1 MASDQISNQQHISVM
16 LKSRTTLYIIIVII
30 TGFYFQTNIFAQSI
44 TFNHLTVDDGLS
56 NNIVNTVIQDQAGFM
71 WFGTEDGLN
80 RYDGY
85 GFKIFRHNSS
95 DSNSLSDNSIWA
107 LTEDKNGNIWIGTKA
122 GVIDKYDPLYESF
135 THWKIKSKFTEEN
148 SINVIY
154 EDSKGNIWVGT
165 YKEGL
170 YKLDLSTNKIDHWGA
185 NPNDGKSLS
194 HNYVQ
199 DIIEDDDGN
208 LIIGTYIGLN
218 KLNPDLPDSGFEH
231 FYYNKENQNSLSN
244 NLIWSL
250 SKSEIYNNIIWV
262 CTFNNLTKY
271 NSKTSSFERVKVYNP
286 DDLQYG
292 TSVNSVVEEII
303 DGEEILWTASYS
315 GLIRINLTTNN
326 AYRYVQDENN
336 SQSLSSNQIN
346 KIIKDRTGVLWLIT
360 ENGINYNTPKSTL
373 FNSVLSGDE
382 DFNAASALKKKNI
395 TAFSK
400 SDDNR
405 VWIGTVNG
413 LYLLD
418 NLKTNPELKK
428 LRRFEGYHIWSL
440 ESINENEIW
449 IGTYGKGLKQFKYD
463 DDKLTN
469 WDLDNPQIRTQSVYY
484 NKTLLADSKKNI
496 WVGYWGVGAA
506 RINPITGISKVW
518 LNKPGNPMSISHNDV
533 WVIKEDRLGRIWL
546 GTVGG
551 GLNLFEDRDGGIFH
565 HWLYNKY
572 DANSLSSNNIYS
584 ICEAQNLD
592 SLTGTKT
599 ILWIGTNDG
608 LNRFEIEINNSK
620 DVYDIQIKNHFYTVR
635 DGLPDNSVNSIV
647 EDEKG
652 NLWLGTGSGIS
663 FFDVGK
669 KTFTNFSSADG
680 INGTMMNA
688 ESALKL
694 NNGFIL
700 IGSTK
705 GLNIF
710 DPHKF
715 QLSSYKPNLVI
726 TDFQIFNKS
735 VNIGKYSP
743 VKESIST
750 TKEIILSHDQ
760 GVFSFEFAALD
771 FNSPQAIQYAYK
783 MEGFDKDWIESG
795 KRRFV
800 TYTNLDPGNYEF
812 KVKSTNADGVWI
824 NNITSIKIEMKP
836 PWWKTLWAYSLY
848 IVLIILGLIGIRSFE
863 LNRTN
868 LRNELKLREFE
879 VRKKSELEELKSR
892 FFANLSHEFRTPL
905 MLIKGP
911 VQQLKAGER
920 DKNFSDNINLI
931 ERNSDRLKELI
942 DQLLE
947 LSQLEKAS
955 IPLKARQEDMI
966 TILKGLIS
974 SFESLARQNN
984 ISLKFQSDTDNKFCW
999 IDRDKFEK
1007 IINNLL
1013 SNALKFTPD
1022 GGSVC
1027 INVMESFLDGKQFTE
1042 IKITDSGTGI
1052 PKDKIDKIFDRF
1064 FQVDDSTKR
1073 SHGGSGIGLAL
1084 VKEFIDLH
1092 KWKISVHSGQRE
1104 GTEFNIKIPMWDDYL
1119 NDDEKV
1125 ITGKLNDTEKA
1136 ASKISEDEEYYQSS
1150 YRRKQDISIGAK
1162 DKPLILLVDD
1172 SEDVRK
1178 YLSNLLENDFKI
1190 TEAGNGEEGI
1200 EAAKEIIPDL
1210 IISDVMMPSMDGM
1223 EFCSKIKSEW
1233 QTSDI
1238 PVILLTAKATL
1249 ESKIEGLE
1257 TGADDYLTK
1266 PFDSRELF
1274 TRINNLLE
1282 QRKRL
1287 RDKYNKKP
1295 DAITETEKLNK
1306 TDHEFI
1312 NKFLELVENNL
1323 DKTHFGTEQMAK
1335 GLFVSRTQ
1343 LHRKILTITGQAPGE
1358 FIRIFKLKRAAQLIL
1373 EGKLSVTQVAYEI
1386 GFSSPAQFTRAF
1398 SKQYNCVPSEYS
1410 SKKS

>member
-1 MASDQISNQQHISVM
+1 MKLLIGKKYSLKLGLLLLLTAINVILPQQI
-16 LKSRTTLYIIIVII
+16 R
-30 TGFYFQTNIFAQSI
+30 
-44 TFNHLTVDDGLS
+44 FNHLTVGDGLS

-85 GFKIFRHNSS
+85 GFKIFRHNPN

-107 LTEDKNGNIWIGTKA
+107 LTEDENGNIWIGTKA
-122 GVIDKYDPLYESF
+122 GMLDKYDPVHEIFS
-135 THWKIKSKFTEEN
+135 HWKIESKLTEEN
-148 SINVIY
+148 SINAIY
-154 EDSKGNIWVGT
+154 EDSKRNMWIGT

-170 YKLDLSTNKIDHWGA
+170 YKLNTGTNKIEHWIA
-185 NPNDGKSLS
+185 NPEDEKSLS
-194 HNYVQ
+194 HNYIQ
-199 DIIEDDDGN
+199 DIIEDDEGN

-218 KLNPDLPDSGFEH
+218 KFNPDLPDSGFEH
-231 FYYNKENQNSLSN
+231 FYFNKENPNSLSN

-292 TSVNSVVEEII
+292 TSVNSVVEEIM

-360 ENGINYNTPKSTL
+360 ENGINYSTPKSTL
-373 FNSVLSGDE
+373 FNSVVSGNA
-382 DFNAASALKKKNI
+382 DFNVASTLKKKNI

-400 SDDNR
+400 SNDNR
-405 VWIGTVNG
+405 IWIGTVNG

-428 LRRFEGYHIWSL
+428 LQRFEGYHIWSL
-440 ESINENEIW
+440 ESVNENEVW

-463 DDKLTN
+463 DDKLTG
-469 WDLDNPQIRTQSVYY
+469 WDLDNPHIRTQSVYY
-484 NKTLLADSKKNI
+484 NRTILTDSKKNI

-506 RINPITGISKVW
+506 RINPITGKSKVW
-518 LNKPGNPMSISHNDV
+518 LNEPGNPQSISHNDV
-533 WVIKEDRLGRIWL
+533 WVIKEDILGRIWL

-551 GLNLFEDRDGGIFH
+551 GLNLFEDRNGGIFH
-565 HWLYNKY
+565 HWLYKKD

-599 ILWIGTNDG
+599 ILWIGTSDG
-608 LNRFEIEINNSK
+608 LNRFEIKNSS
-620 DVYDIQIKNHFYTVR
+620 DVYDIEIKNRFYTVN

-663 FFDVGK
+663 FFDVNEE
-669 KTFTNFSSADG
+669 TFTNFSSADG
-680 INGTMMNA
+680 INGTMMNP

-694 NNGFIL
+694 NNNFIL

-710 DPHKF
+710 DPQKI

-735 VNIGKYSP
+735 VNIGENSP
-743 VKESIST
+743 LTENIHT
-750 TKEIILSHDQ
+750 TNKIVLSYDQ
-760 GVFSFEFAALD
+760 DVFSFEFAALD
-771 FNSPQAIQYAYK
+771 YNSSESIQYAYK
-783 MEGFDKDWIESG
+783 MEGFDDEWINSG

-800 TYTNLDPGNYEF
+800 TYTNLDPGKYEF
-812 KVKSTNADGVWI
+812 KVKSTNADGVWN
-824 NNITSIKIEMKP
+824 NNITSIKIEMRP

-848 IVLIILGLIGIRSFE
+848 IILIFLGLVGIRSFE
-863 LNRTN
+863 LNRAK

-911 VQQLKAGER
+911 IQQLKAGER
-920 DKNFSDNINLI
+920 DKNFSENINLI

-947 LSQLEKAS
+947 LSQLEKAA
-955 IPLKARQEDMI
+955 IPLMAKQENVI

-974 SFESLARQNN
+974 SFESFTKQKN
-984 ISLKFQSDTDNKFCW
+984 ISLKFQSESENMICW
-999 IDRDKFEK
+999 VDRDKLEK

-1013 SNALKFTPD
+1013 SNAVKFTPD
-1022 GGSVC
+1022 GGSVSVDFNEKS
-1027 INVMESFLDGKQFTE
+1027 IDGKPFAE
-1042 IKITDSGTGI
+1042 INISDSGAGI

-1084 VKEFIDLH
+1084 VKEFVDLH
-1092 KWKISVHSGQRE
+1092 KWKISVVSEPGE
-1104 GTEFNIKIPMWDDYL
+1104 GTEFVIQIPMSDDYL
-1119 NDDEKV
+1119 TEAEKV
-1125 ITGKLNDTEKA
+1125 QPVKNNIDTDIKKATDENIFSPTEKNKTTEVVIE
-1136 ASKISEDEEYYQSS
+1136 SDNKTT
-1150 YRRKQDISIGAK
+1150 
-1162 DKPLILLVDD
+1162 ILVVDD

-1178 YLSNLLENDFKI
+1178 YLSNLLENDFEI
-1190 TEAGNGEEGI
+1190 SEAENGNEGI
-1200 EAAKEIIPDL
+1200 KVAKENMPDI
-1210 IISDVMMPSMDGM
+1210 IISDVMMPSMDGL
-1223 EFCSKIKSEW
+1223 EFCSRIKSEW

-1238 PVILLTAKATL
+1238 PVILLTAKASL

-1257 TGADDYLTK
+1257 IGADDYLTK

-1287 RDKYNKKP
+1287 RDKYNKET

-1306 TDHEFI
+1306 ADHDFI
-1312 NKFLELVENNL
+1312 NKFLGLVENNL
-1323 DKTHFGTEQMAK
+1323 DKTNFGTEQLAK
-1335 GLFVSRTQ
+1335 ELFVSRTQ
-1343 LHRKILTITGQAPGE
+1343 LHRKILAITGQAPGE
-1358 FIRIFKLKRAAQLIL
+1358 FIRILKLKRAAQLIL

-1398 SKQYNCVPSEYS
+1398 TKQFNCVPSEYS
-1410 SKKS
+1410 SKNKA